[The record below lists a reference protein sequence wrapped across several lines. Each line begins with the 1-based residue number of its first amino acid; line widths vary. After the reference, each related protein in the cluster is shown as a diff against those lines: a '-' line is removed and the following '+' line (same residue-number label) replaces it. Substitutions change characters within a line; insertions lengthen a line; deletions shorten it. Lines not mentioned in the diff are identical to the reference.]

1 MSSAPTE
8 KAEGKTLEET
18 FRELRTW
25 VDERLI
31 AKGLLSRAPVQT
43 RQEAST
49 VTIAHI
55 EQLKADIAT
64 LIKLEGRR
72 NFWSGI
78 AVNAVFFILGLLA
91 GAVSI

>member
-8 KAEGKTLEET
+8 KPEGKTLEET